1 MLYLTEHFTALELTR
16 SRDYPALQADFERL
30 PALQAA
36 NLMRL
41 AIMLEGCRRFWGDR
55 RITVNSAHRGPA
67 LNTRVG
73 GSASS
78 RHLAGLA
85 ADVGIEELTAL
96 EAFRMFAG
104 AVLEPIA
111 PDVPAFD
118 RCTLYSPE
126 NRLHIDLNPD
136 ASQPPRR
143 RLFVDSGAAWELVT
157 ANEALE
163 LAPEGMVRL

>member
-16 SRDYPALQADFERL
+16 SGSYPALASVFERL

-41 AIMLEGCRRFWGDR
+41 AMLLEECRHFWGDR
-55 RITVNSAHRGPA
+55 RIIVASAHRGTR
-67 LNTRVG
+67 LNERVG
-73 GSASS
+73 GSKTS

-85 ADVGIEELTAL
+85 ADVAIEELGAL
-96 EAFRMFAG
+96 EAFRM
-104 AVLEPIA
+104 LA
-111 PDVPAFD
+111 PAHRSEAPAFD
-118 RCTLYSPE
+118 RCALYLAE

-143 RLFVDSGAAWELVT
+143 RLFVDSGEAWELVT
-157 ANEALE
+157 ANEALA